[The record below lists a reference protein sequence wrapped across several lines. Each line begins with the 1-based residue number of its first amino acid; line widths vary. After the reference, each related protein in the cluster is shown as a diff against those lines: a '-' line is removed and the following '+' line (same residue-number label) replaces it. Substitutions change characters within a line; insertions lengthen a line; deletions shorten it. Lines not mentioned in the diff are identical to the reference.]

1 MKHRWHC
8 LFSTLQRV
16 LRSFRRFYPN
26 MLIATEPRR
35 WWSTSSFPLCAC
47 ELVRLLHTY
56 IVQLTAK
63 YISGVMSH
71 VYDRWGAD
79 LHLHF
84 FFFSVLFPQLF
95 ALDVLHCRGGTR
107 LLLLLRHI
115 FLLANMYKFLLTLRS
130 PVAQP
135 TSTSNRHTYSIYIQN
150 IADSQPMR
158 CTFTVLLHLLL
169 FFFYFFSSVVLLL
182 RAFCSAKKFDDKKNG
197 EVCTLYISL
206 IRSILRAAIYIFM
219 LNSTIIMYIVLI
231 FWCCC
236 CCCFV
241 FLPQLSAHCLFR
253 WCVCVNVLTADCW
266 CSIFSPVSMMA
277 MLYMIRI
284 MHIMTVPRVKMVYEE
299 NREGEGTSPWLIKLM
314 VRKKKPPA
322 HHCIAK

>member
-182 RAFCSAKKFDDKKNG
+182 RAFCSAKKFDDKKKWRS
-197 EVCTLYISL
+197 LYSLHISHSL
-206 IRSILRAAIYIFM
+206 HTARGNIYFH
-219 LNSTIIMYIVLI
+219 
-231 FWCCC
+231 
-236 CCCFV
+236 
-241 FLPQLSAHCLFR
+241 A
-253 WCVCVNVLTADCW
+253 
-266 CSIFSPVSMMA
+266 
-277 MLYMIRI
+277 
-284 MHIMTVPRVKMVYEE
+284 
-299 NREGEGTSPWLIKLM
+299 
-314 VRKKKPPA
+314 
-322 HHCIAK
+322 